1 MLVCRPWKEQQQQVM
16 AQVKDREMEQLP
28 VVQDGEMVQLC
39 AVQAQRS
46 HLLGVLNCETS
57 SRQ

>member
-1 MLVCRPWKEQQQQVM
+1 MM
-16 AQVKDREMEQLP
+16 AQVKDREMERLP
-28 VVQDGEMVQLC
+28 VVQDEAMAQLCAVQVQLC